1 MRRGSIGPGAESEP
15 NQEERMSCERG
26 RHWARRAAAWL
37 AVGLGLM
44 MLPAAASAQRGAIEG
59 SVVDEDGIPLR
70 DAQVVVVGTRLG
82 DLTDAAGR
90 FRIERVP
97 AGTHTVQ
104 VRMAGFRRADVT
116 GVEVEPGGTARVE
129 VTMTRAPYELG
140 GLVVSASRQQ
150 QRITEAPAT
159 ITKIGTEEILNSTG
173 NSFSG
178 ALKQVKGLEF
188 IQVGMTAVAVNARGF
203 NSSFNNRMLMME
215 DGRVAV
221 LPENGLPVGQ
231 FTTTPKLDLESVEVL
246 VGPGASLYGQDASNG
261 VISLQTKDP
270 REYRGTMVEVTRGTR
285 DYTDVQFR
293 HAGVL
298 GDGHWGYKFSGEWQE
313 ADDFSN
319 RLIYGTEDDPVPEI
333 GTDWTTSVA
342 RGQGSL
348 VYYDDDTDNLRVE
361 LAGGWSESDAMG
373 QTNVGR
379 NHIEDWSYSFQQLRA
394 STDNLYFSAYHTHSQ
409 SGGTFAVNSF
419 SEFSAVSPGL
429 SVDSLQSLSDFP
441 SNSDLYAADFQHNF
455 RIPELLNTR
464 VVWGGQFR
472 HDEVSSKEQ
481 WLTDVETGEP
491 IGIDQGGV
499 FVQTETPLTSQ
510 WRLIL
515 GSRWDDHQ
523 DYASQFSPTAG
534 LTFSPTEDQTLRLT
548 YREAFKSPTTLQTRF
563 FIYDFAPFVGVFG
576 NRTGFEVV
584 NAQGEVVDE
593 IDPLVPEI
601 NETVELGYKG
611 VLGDRWYLD
620 AALWY
625 ADYQDFLGSLLPIN
639 DPFTA
644 GTLAQFPGG
653 EPLVSP
659 AGRPQLVLT
668 YQNQGNAKLLG
679 LDLGASFAL
688 TDDVV
693 FKGTFSWLDLNE
705 AEQAPAVNAPPVRW
719 TLSGDFNDVVGD
731 LSAGVLVRHTTGYP
745 FTSGINNGRIPTY
758 ESVDL
763 DFGYDLP
770 WEGMEVRLQ
779 AENLFGCRTMEQST
793 FGTAGGVPERAP
805 VLDDDQGP
813 EDLDGSHACGFDV
826 PHAEMVNM
834 PGIETSVF
842 LGLRWSS

>member
-1 MRRGSIGPGAESEP
+1 MSRERCRG
-15 NQEERMSCERG
+15 
-26 RHWARRAAAWL
+26 WARRAAAWM
-37 AVGLGLM
+37 AVGLGLV
-44 MLPAAASAQRGAIEG
+44 LWPTLTSAQQEGAIAG
-59 SVVDEDGIPLR
+59 TVVDEDGTPLR
-70 DAQVVVVGTRLG
+70 NAQVVVVGTRLG
-82 DLTDAAGR
+82 DLTDAAGQ
-90 FRIERVP
+90 FRIEGVP
-97 AGTHTVQ
+97 AGTQALQ

-116 GVEVEPGGTARVE
+116 EVEVEAGATATVE
-129 VTMTRAPYELG
+129 VAMTRAPYELG
-140 GLVVSASRQQ
+140 GLVVSASRQA

-159 ITKIGTEEILNSTG
+159 ITKIGTEEIAGSTG
-173 NSFSG
+173 NSFTG
-178 ALKQVKGLEF
+178 ALKEVKGLEF

-203 NSSFNNRMLMME
+203 NSSFNNRMLMLE

-231 FTTTPKLDLESVEVL
+231 FTDIPRVDLESVEVL

-270 REYRGTMVEVTRGTR
+270 REHPGTIVDVTRGTR
-285 DYTDVQFR
+285 DYTDIQFR
-293 HAGVL
+293 HAGVTN
-298 GDGHWGYKFSGEWQE
+298 DGHWGYKISGEWQE

-319 RLIYGTEDDPVPEI
+319 RLIYNPNSENPLPEI
-333 GTDWTTSVA
+333 GADWTTSVA
-342 RGQGSL
+342 RGEGSI
-348 VYYDDDTDNLRVE
+348 VYYDDATNNLRVE

-419 SEFSAVSPGL
+419 TQFRPVFPDL
-429 SVDSLQSLSDFP
+429 SVDSVQALSDFP

-481 WLTDVETGEP
+481 WLTDVKTGEP

-510 WRLIL
+510 LDLIL
-515 GSRWDDHQ
+515 GTRWDDHQ
-523 DYASQFSPTAG
+523 DYPSQFSPTAG
-534 LTFSPTEDQTLRLT
+534 ITFSPTEDQTLRAT
-548 YREAFKSPTTLQTRF
+548 FREAFKSPTTLQTRF
-563 FIYDFAPFVGVFG
+563 FIFDFAPFVGVFG
-576 NRTGFEVV
+576 NRQGFEVV
-584 NAQGEVVDE
+584 DAQGNVVNE
-593 IDPLVPEI
+593 IEPLVPEV
-601 NETVELGYKG
+601 NQTWELGYKG

-653 EPLVSP
+653 EPLISP

-679 LDLGASFAL
+679 LDLGASLAV

-705 AEQAPAVNAPPVRW
+705 AEQAPAVNASPVRW
-719 TLSGDFNDVVGD
+719 TVGGDFNDLVGD
-731 LSAGVLVRHTTGYP
+731 LSAGFLVRHVTGYP
-745 FTSGINNGRIPTY
+745 FNSGINNGRIPTFETLDLNFSY
-758 ESVDL
+758 E
-763 DFGYDLP
+763 LP
-770 WEGMEVRLQ
+770 WQGLEARLQ
-779 AENLFGCRTMEQST
+779 ADNLFSCRAMEQST
-793 FGTAGGVPERAP
+793 FGTAGGVPVRSP
-805 VLDDDQGP
+805 QLDDGQTAA
-813 EDLDGSHACGFDV
+813 DLDGSHACGFDV
-826 PHAEMVNM
+826 PHVEMVNM

-842 LGLRWSS
+842 LGLRWSN